1 MAQQHP
7 MIDGKLE
14 GMSNVTYDV
23 TTVLSNTGEAVD
35 ALDSYI
41 EDAKKENDPEAQR
54 IFEQIRDDEIRH
66 CDLLRDLIR
75 DQVKQG
81 KF

>member
-7 MIDGKLE
+7 VIDGKLE
-14 GMSNVTYDV
+14 GMTNVTYDV
-23 TTVLSNTGEAVD
+23 ATVLSNAGEAVD

-41 EDAKKENDPEAQR
+41 EDAKKENNPEAQR

-66 CDLLRDLIR
+66 SDLLRDLIR
-75 DQVKQG
+75 NQVKQG